1 MKSRIRLSAVLALA
15 SFPAIVQA
23 DTLPAARGRR
33 LDLGGFNGVAYYT
46 VETSGFRVVATMA
59 RGGDTPVRLEA
70 VLAPGHDPQLAQKSR
85 RGRRQGRD
93 HSSRGRAAR
102 LEPAVR
108 PAPNKQHPG
117 ATRVLPRPMRP
128 TFRRV

>member
-70 VLAPGHDPQLAQKSR
+70 VLAPGQSMILSSPKSR
-85 RGRRQGRD
+85 GEDAAKVEITRRED
-93 HSSRGRAAR
+93 ALHVSS
-102 LEPAVR
+102 L
-108 PAPNKQHPG
+108 Q
-117 ATRVLPRPMRP
+117 
-128 TFRRV
+128 